1 MKNYIMA
8 LLFLICWP
16 VWGQEKGDAAG
27 DTLRLMS
34 YNIRNG
40 RGMDDA
46 TDLRRV
52 AEAIREARPDVVAVQ
67 EVDSATERSG
77 RVDVSRWLGERVSLY
92 HTYAPAIEFEGGKYG
107 VAVLS
112 RERPLRAYAKPLP
125 GREEARVSLWVE
137 FEGYIFCCTHLSL
150 TEEDRARSLPLLR
163 EEAARAGKPVFVAGD
178 WNDTPGSPF
187 IRALGEDFRLLN
199 DTTRGTYPA
208 SAPDRCIDYIAG
220 YAGEGEPFTVL
231 SSEVRDEPLASDHRP
246 VVVDVRIGKKAR

>member
-1 MKNYIMA
+1 MT
-8 LLFLICWP
+8 
-16 VWGQEKGDAAG
+16 V
-27 DTLRLMS
+27 RS
-34 YNIRNG
+34 
-40 RGMDDA
+40 
-46 TDLRRV
+46 
-52 AEAIREARPDVVAVQ
+52 AI
-67 EVDSATERSG
+67 SLS
-77 RVDVSRWLGERVSLY
+77 SSKERVL
-92 HTYAPAIEFEGGKYG
+92 
-107 VAVLS
+107 
-112 RERPLRAYAKPLP
+112 
-125 GREEARVSLWVE
+125 LWVE

>member
-1 MKNYIMA
+1 MKNYIIV

-40 RGMDDA
+40 RGMDDVM
-46 TDLRRV
+46 DLGRV

-112 RERPLRAYAKPLP
+112 REKPLRALTPSP
-125 GREEARVSLWVE
+125 CPDGRR
-137 FEGYIFCCTHLSL
+137 
-150 TEEDRARSLPLLR
+150 RACRSGWSSR
-163 EEAARAGKPVFVAGD
+163 DISFVARI
-178 WNDTPGSPF
+178 SP
-187 IRALGEDFRLLN
+187 
-199 DTTRGTYPA
+199 
-208 SAPDRCIDYIAG
+208 
-220 YAGEGEPFTVL
+220 
-231 SSEVRDEPLASDHRP
+231 
-246 VVVDVRIGKKAR
+246 

>member
-40 RGMDDA
+40 RGMDEVM
-46 TDLRRV
+46 DLGRV

-77 RVDVSRWLGERVSLY
+77 RVDVSRWLGERTSLY

-163 EEAARAGKPVFVAGD
+163 EEAARVGKPVFVAGD
-178 WNDTPGSPF
+178 WNDTPDSPF